1 MSYADDDTNKV
12 LYQATESALPVDFSE
27 TPSDSFGNAN
37 DEVESVKKC
46 SNPSKLA
53 FTSFIFFCSDSFS
66 LNRDNDVLASPL
78 LLSIVAIPFLY
89 VSNSDTL

>member
-1 MSYADDDTNKV
+1 M
-12 LYQATESALPVDFSE
+12 LYQATESLLPVDWRD

-53 FTSFIFFCSDSFS
+53 FTSFIFFCNDSFS
-66 LNRDNDVLASPL
+66 LSNDKDVVDLTTTFN
-78 LLSIVAIPFLY
+78 VAIPFL
-89 VSNSDTL
+89 